1 MPICLT
7 AITFQLQIIGEV
19 AHFDKTYVTIFQT
32 WLFTAQ
38 FSAVNFT
45 RFSH

>member
-32 WLFTAQ
+32 WLFTAR